1 MVSKTNGT
9 NGARLY
15 ASNISALAG
24 MVKNIK
30 HATKNNFGIHLKKRE
45 IRARVINILSVFIF
59 YLLNYITFIIIYC
72 IIKIMKTLKKIWM
85 FLVAVVPGGAWALA
99 PLAIVGIAAGVG
111 ILGVSIWRTV
121 APVNMHE
128 AFDFFSSCWTCQI
141 FSDVMI
147 SMSNLLPGVYRSLGT
162 IIIPMS
168 ATLLGV
174 LVAWRLFS
182 NQINGKM
189 EAGSKLIG
197 NFSTYVVKLAVL
209 IGLLLMPLP
218 RLITNLL
225 IEPALTVGTS
235 FDYMVSNNDNF
246 SECMVATAIADPV
259 SVSATASQYGAFSPK
274 MRHQLA
280 CQVANVHQ
288 ITGLGMTV
296 GWMMMNMAFNY
307 EYQHKILF
315 NVPIFPNI
323 PLLFGGILILVL
335 YFYALLP
342 IPLYFLEIF
351 VKLSM
356 DLVMLPLMLMAWMFD
371 EDEFKIF
378 PQGGQTIRKMID
390 DVIKAV
396 VGIALTV
403 VFLTFSILFIN
414 AAFGAWSGANLL
426 QQAINNPDSKVATQ
440 TLLNGL
446 MMQNDSLITVILMG
460 IFIAMFM
467 TMIPQLTDM
476 LFKIK
481 ISDKYYQT
489 AKKDLD
495 TMWKNLK
502 KWADAIK
509 K

>member
-1 MVSKTNGT
+1 
-9 NGARLY
+9 
-15 ASNISALAG
+15 
-24 MVKNIK
+24 
-30 HATKNNFGIHLKKRE
+30 
-45 IRARVINILSVFIF
+45 
-59 YLLNYITFIIIYC
+59 
-72 IIKIMKTLKKIWM
+72 
-85 FLVAVVPGGAWALA
+85 
-99 PLAIVGIAAGVG
+99 
-111 ILGVSIWRTV
+111 
-121 APVNMHE
+121 
-128 AFDFFSSCWTCQI
+128 
-141 FSDVMI
+141 
-147 SMSNLLPGVYRSLGT
+147 
-162 IIIPMS
+162 
-168 ATLLGV
+168 
-174 LVAWRLFS
+174 
-182 NQINGKM
+182 
-189 EAGSKLIG
+189 
-197 NFSTYVVKLAVL
+197 
-209 IGLLLMPLP
+209 
-218 RLITNLL
+218 
-225 IEPALTVGTS
+225 
-235 FDYMVSNNDNF
+235 
-246 SECMVATAIADPV
+246 
-259 SVSATASQYGAFSPK
+259 
-274 MRHQLA
+274 
-280 CQVANVHQ
+280 
-288 ITGLGMTV
+288 
-296 GWMMMNMAFNY
+296 
-307 EYQHKILF
+307 
-315 NVPIFPNI
+315 
-323 PLLFGGILILVL
+323 
-335 YFYALLP
+335 
-342 IPLYFLEIF
+342 
-351 VKLSM
+351 
-356 DLVMLPLMLMAWMFD
+356 MLPLMLMAWMFD